1 MNVNLMTATLRRV
14 YQNPADGEGSDLGGT
29 SGALDIESRIANAL
43 SSGDEGGEESGGEVD
58 VDGANS
64 EEKKLPDNSDTE
76 TTEEDAGS
84 DEDETLAKMLGLGD
98 ESLAYDDAG
107 NVVFNATINGEQK
120 QVTMQELVKSY
131 QLEGHTNQKSM
142 KLETDRREFET
153 TRDKAYNELA
163 GRLNSA
169 SNLVKMAE
177 TNLLAEFQSIDWD
190 TLRMTDPGEWSALRQ
205 HYAERAGQINEAKA
219 HVQNG
224 QQELTQ
230 EQLQEQE
237 RHKQDF
243 LNGEMTKMIA
253 DNPAWSDQTVMAKE
267 VGEIGKFL
275 FEAYGFKPE
284 EVSNALD
291 ARLMR
296 MIRDAQ
302 SFRSGK
308 SALKEKKVP
317 DNVPKF
323 RKNGPQ
329 SANRNDMQKAR
340 DAKAVKDNIR
350 KSGGSE
356 DAIAAALLN
365 RM

>member
-1 MNVNLMTATLRRV
+1 MNVNLMTATLRRI
-14 YQNPADGEGSDLGGT
+14 YQAPADGEGSDLGGND
-29 SGALDIESRIANAL
+29 GALDIESRIANAL
-43 SSGDEGGEESGGEVD
+43 SSGNESGDESVVEVD
-58 VDGANS
+58 DDGA
-64 EEKKLPDNSDTE
+64 EKLPEDGDTE
-76 TTEEDAGS
+76 VTEEDADSG
-84 DEDETLAKMLGLGD
+84 EDETLAKILGLGD

-142 KLETDRREFET
+142 KLESDRREFEA
-153 TRDKAYNELA
+153 TRDTAYNELA
-163 GRLNSA
+163 NRLNSA

-205 HYAERAGQINEAKA
+205 HYAERAAQINEAKTQ
-219 HVQNG
+219 VQSG
-224 QQELTQ
+224 QQKLTD
-230 EQLQEQE
+230 EQLQEQV
-237 RHKQDF
+237 RQKQEF

-275 FEAYGFKPE
+275 FETYGFKPE
-284 EVSNALD
+284 EVSNAMD

-302 SFRSGK
+302 AFRSGK
-308 SALKEKKVP
+308 SALKDKKVP
-317 DNVPKF
+317 DNIPKF
-323 RKNGPQ
+323 RKGGPNNT
-329 SANRNDMQKAR
+329 NRNDMQKAR
-340 DAKAVKDNIR
+340 DAKAVKERIR